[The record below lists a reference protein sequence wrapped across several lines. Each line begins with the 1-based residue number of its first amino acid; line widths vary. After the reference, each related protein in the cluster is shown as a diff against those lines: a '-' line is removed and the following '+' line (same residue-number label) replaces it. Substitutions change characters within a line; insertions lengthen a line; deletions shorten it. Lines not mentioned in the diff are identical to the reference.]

1 MNEKNDTLNLFIGP
15 LGQAQLNAIKFIS
28 GIQQSQLLL
37 EVISKLDTVEDL
49 LKQDTLTGTERAVA
63 QKIKDE
69 LEESFLSLAQ
79 SFEGY
84 EDGHNYEK
92 QVF

>member
-1 MNEKNDTLNLFIGP
+1 MPKKNNLDLFVGP

-28 GIQQSQLLL
+28 GIQQSQILL

-49 LKQDTLTGTERAVA
+49 LKQETLTGTERAVA
-63 QKIKDE
+63 QKIKED
-69 LEESFLSLAQ
+69 LEESFLNLAH

-84 EDGHNYEK
+84 EDGYNDEK